1 MRHWQ
6 WLLDT
11 ALPGELGQVGE
22 WVNRGEALVYAEDIP
37 NELNE
42 ESAAVLSQKIDDHKH
57 FFNDYESVKEQAA
70 RLSKDTKLLQNV
82 PREQMISLMTRLQG
96 IGHKAGIRA
105 VRLKFLEHKV
115 LSMSFLISDIIIE
128 FLHFFLMI

>member
-22 WVNRGEALVYAEDIP
+22 WVNQGEALVYSEDVP
-37 NELNE
+37 TELNE
-42 ESAAVLSQKIDDHKH
+42 EAAAVLSQKIDDHKS
-57 FFNDYESVKEQAA
+57 FFNDYTSVKEQAS
-70 RLSKDTKLLQNV
+70 RLSTDTKLLQNV
-82 PREQMISLMTRLQG
+82 PKEQMISLMTRLQNLG
-96 IGHKAGIRA
+96 PKADIRA

-115 LSMSFLISDIIIE
+115 REYIFV
-128 FLHFFLMI
+128 

>member
-1 MRHWQ
+1 M
-6 WLLDT
+6 
-11 ALPGELGQVGE
+11 GQIGE

-57 FFNDYESVKEQAA
+57 FFNDYESVKEQAS

-115 LSMSFLISDIIIE
+115 NCR
-128 FLHFFLMI
+128 

>member
-1 MRHWQ
+1 M
-6 WLLDT
+6 
-11 ALPGELGQVGE
+11 
-22 WVNRGEALVYAEDIP
+22 VYAEDIP

-70 RLSKDTKLLQNV
+70 RLTKDAKLLQNV
-82 PREQMISLMTRLQG
+82 PREQMISLMSRLQG
-96 IGHKAGIRA
+96 IGAKAAIRA

-115 LSMSFLISDIIIE
+115 VSMKFLIIS
-128 FLHFFLMI
+128 